1 MYNIIMESPYV
12 IIISHLL
19 FIVITFWALQAINYE
34 KFIKKNH
41 VTQARLLFVIISIV
55 LGYTLSNFFLDYLAV
70 ASRIMCKW
78 KKPFCRLS

>member
-1 MYNIIMESPYV
+1 MYNITMESPYV

-41 VTQARLLFVIISIV
+41 VTQARLLFVII
-55 LGYTLSNFFLDYLAV
+55 
-70 ASRIMCKW
+70 
-78 KKPFCRLS
+78 

>member
-41 VTQARLLFVIISIV
+41 VTQDRLGCVIISIG
-55 LGYTLSNFFLDYLAV
+55 LGYT
-70 ASRIMCKW
+70 
-78 KKPFCRLS
+78 

>member
-1 MYNIIMESPYV
+1 MYNIIMESPYI

-19 FIVITFWALQAINYE
+19 FIVIAFWALQAINYE

-55 LGYTLSNFFLDYLAV
+55 LG
-70 ASRIMCKW
+70 
-78 KKPFCRLS
+78 

>member
-19 FIVITFWALQAINYE
+19 FIVITFWTLQAINYE

-55 LGYTLSNFFLDYLAV
+55 LGYTLSNFFLDYLA
-70 ASRIMCKW
+70 ASKQLIN
-78 KKPFCRLS
+78 FFG

>member
-55 LGYTLSNFFLDYLAV
+55 LGYTLSNFFLHYLA
-70 ASRIMCKW
+70 ASKQLIN
-78 KKPFCRLS
+78 FFS

>member
-55 LGYTLSNFFLDYLAV
+55 LGYTLSNFFLGYLA
-70 ASRIMCKW
+70 ASKQLIN
-78 KKPFCRLS
+78 FFS

>member
-41 VTQARLLFVIISIV
+41 VTNAMLIGRSNRIRTRYARF
-55 LGYTLSNFFLDYLAV
+55 
-70 ASRIMCKW
+70 
-78 KKPFCRLS
+78 